1 MNPPLS
7 ALISS
12 IDSVAVR
19 GFEERRILSLEYDSR
34 KVVHGSMF
42 FAFPGLHA
50 DGHDFI
56 GAAICGGAAA
66 VVHEKPL
73 SEYRQEVCYIQVEDA
88 RRAMSP
94 AAAAFH
100 GRPSRSLRVLGVTGT
115 EGKSTTVSLIY
126 QLLNLA
132 GEKTGFF
139 STVNSDDGTGEKPNP
154 EHQTTPEATTV
165 HRLLA
170 AMRDSGCLNA
180 VVESSSHGLSPR
192 TGRLEDVD
200 FDAAVFT
207 NVTHEHLE
215 FHGTWEQYRLDKS
228 RLFSALDRTG
238 HLKDLGGMGLEV
250 PSFGVVNAD
259 DPSAGFFAS
268 KTEKPVYSYSAQG
281 REANLSAQG
290 IESDSQGSSFSIQG
304 TMGGLQAVR
313 NARINLP
320 GQFNVGNSLAALAA
334 ASALLGRPWT
344 DFLDFLP
351 ALRPVKGRMTRIDQ
365 GQPFELI
372 VDYAHTPSSFEAV
385 LPPLRSR
392 IQGRIICLFG
402 SGGERDRE
410 KRPLQ
415 GKVAAQYCDIL
426 VLADEDPRG
435 ERPMD
440 ILEEIASGCP
450 RLSRGESLFLIPDR
464 KAAIRKAFSLAGDSD
479 LVLLLGKGHEN
490 SIIYADRVMPYDEI
504 GEAVEALGEMGYGNR
519 HGQGGAQNDA

>member
-1 MNPPLS
+1 MLRRPPRSTL
-7 ALISS
+7 
-12 IDSVAVR
+12 
-19 GFEERRILSLEYDSR
+19 
-34 KVVHGSMF
+34 
-42 FAFPGLHA
+42 FPYTTL
-50 DGHDFI
+50 F
-56 GAAICGGAAA
+56 
-66 VVHEKPL
+66 
-73 SEYRQEVCYIQVEDA
+73 
-88 RRAMSP
+88 
-94 AAAAFH
+94 
-100 GRPSRSLRVLGVTGT
+100 RS
-115 EGKSTTVSLIY
+115 
-126 QLLNLA
+126 
-132 GEKTGFF
+132 
-139 STVNSDDGTGEKPNP
+139 
-154 EHQTTPEATTV
+154 
-165 HRLLA
+165 
-170 AMRDSGCLNA
+170 
-180 VVESSSHGLSPR
+180 
-192 TGRLEDVD
+192 
-200 FDAAVFT
+200 
-207 NVTHEHLE
+207 
-215 FHGTWEQYRLDKS
+215 
-228 RLFSALDRTG
+228 
-238 HLKDLGGMGLEV
+238 
-250 PSFGVVNAD
+250 
-259 DPSAGFFAS
+259 
-268 KTEKPVYSYSAQG
+268 
-281 REANLSAQG
+281 
-290 IESDSQGSSFSIQG
+290 
-304 TMGGLQAVR
+304 
-313 NARINLP
+313 
-320 GQFNVGNSLAALAA
+320 
-334 ASALLGRPWT
+334 WT

-415 GKVAAQYCDIL
+415 GKVAAQYCDVL